1 MVLFHLILAP
11 EVFSNF
17 TKDHKNFFS
26 TLLRSSNYSK
36 FTPVA
41 SLHYADNLYN
51 FSSSIVSS
59 IEFDR
64 DDEYFASAGVT
75 KKIKLFDFASV
86 VAGTSFSSNFITKT
100 RFQGLDSESSDDE
113 QLFSAPKYPIKEM
126 SCNSKIRFRIA

>member
-1 MVLFHLILAP
+1 M
-11 EVFSNF
+11 
-17 TKDHKNFFS
+17 
-26 TLLRSSNYSK
+26 
-36 FTPVA
+36 A

-86 VAGTSFSSNFITKT
+86 VAGTTMSSNFITKT
-100 RFQGLDSESSDDE
+100 QFQNLDSDKYSDDRRS
-113 QLFSAPKYPIKEM
+113 FNAPKYPIKEM
-126 SCNSKIRFRIA
+126 SCNSKIRFRLIYLVAYLGIFISNLIFCQVIMKEKSDYGMRLLEP